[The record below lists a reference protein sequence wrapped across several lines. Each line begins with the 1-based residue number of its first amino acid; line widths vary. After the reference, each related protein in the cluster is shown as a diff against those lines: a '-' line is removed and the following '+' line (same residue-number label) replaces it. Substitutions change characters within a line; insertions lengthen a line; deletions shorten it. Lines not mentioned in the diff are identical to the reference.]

1 MFSPLPEEEKC
12 DKLFKNV
19 VKTKGEGRLLHILMG
34 RARTGKSGRVLQR
47 IAALGDSSQQILLV
61 PEHASHVAE
70 MDLCRVCGDT
80 ASRHAEA
87 LTFKLLASRVLGI
100 CGGSADVTLDNGGKL
115 LTLQRTLTELAPSLR
130 VYKRPSQ
137 RAAFLE
143 SLLAVMEELQAYAVS
158 PEQLAQSVEQIEGES
173 GDKLRDLALIY
184 GIYLGKLHA
193 PGHDARDLLE
203 KLEENLEASGYVD
216 GKDVFLDGF
225 SYFTGRELNIL
236 RLLLRRANSVT
247 VTLLG
252 DTQERE
258 LFSESLRVRERLYA
272 LACDVGAS
280 CEEEILPPAEVHG
293 ALDHIERCFFGA
305 ADEYDQAT
313 DTVTLYEAGTAYSEC
328 EWVASQILQ
337 LVRERGYRYREIT
350 VTARSLDSYAG
361 AIESVF
367 ARYGIPLYYAHRSD
381 ILKSP
386 VLTLLLG
393 ALDAASGGFEYEDV
407 FRCLKTGLAGLSME
421 ECDLLENYALKWE
434 LRGAMWT
441 REAPWTAHPD
451 GYGADWTD
459 EARARLEA
467 VNALRARVQGAFLR
481 LKQGVGGSG
490 AAEKKVRALYDYL
503 EEVNLPETLQAQT
516 EQLFAAG
523 DAQRAEE
530 TAQLW
535 GILCGVLDQFVE
547 ILGDSTLDAEEFAS
561 LMRLILTQY
570 SVGTI
575 PVTLDAVNLC
585 EMTRND
591 RHTVRALFLLGAN
604 DGVLPAAENRGG
616 VLRDE
621 DRAALEQHEIFLAPH
636 GMEQFHLEIQNLY
649 AALAQ
654 PTEKLTVSYPIS
666 DGKGAEKRPS
676 FVIGRIARLLP
687 SISVETESTDKEYR
701 LSAKSTALE
710 YAGEHIGGALWQY
723 FEKQGDAKSALDA
736 MRAASHYTRGRL
748 SPGAVRTLYGDA
760 VTLSA
765 SRMDKARSCH
775 FAYFMRYGLRA
786 KERTGAG
793 FDAHQIGTFVHDV
806 MENTLRAAKER
817 GGLHALSEE
826 ALHELVRAS
835 IEAYI
840 DRVLPDL
847 NEKNAR
853 FQYLFRRLCAA
864 VDRIMDEVSEE
875 LKSSDFE
882 PLAFELAFGADGQLP
897 AITIREK
904 NGTARVVGKVDR
916 VDGWLHNGKL
926 YLRVV
931 DYKTGKKS
939 FDLAELR
946 YGLGLQMLLYLFTL
960 KEEGRALFGG
970 QEIVPAGV
978 LYTPAREPMLR
989 CARDTAPEKIEK
1001 ARKKELRRSGMVLE
1015 DPAVLQAM
1023 EHSALTSPC
1032 YLPIAVKK
1040 DGAVTGSLASAE
1052 QLGKLSKYVDR
1063 LLHEI
1068 TQEVFAGNIDADP
1081 YARTPQLSACTYC
1094 EFASACHFENGCGSD
1109 RMEYIKATKND
1120 EFWQHIDEVNGK
1132 EARSDG

>member
-1 MFSPLPEEEKC
+1 MINFLKMLSKQ
-12 DKLFKNV
+12 
-19 VKTKGEGRLLHILMG
+19 KGEGRLLHILMG

-87 LTFKLLASRVLGI
+87 LTFKLLASRVLSI

-193 PGHDARDLLE
+193 PGRDARDLLE

-252 DTQERE
+252 DTQDRE

-272 LACDVGAS
+272 LARDVGVS

-313 DTVTLYEAGTAYSEC
+313 DAVTLYEAGSAYSEC

-361 AIESVF
+361 AVESVF

-516 EQLFAAG
+516 ERLFAAG

-547 ILGDSTLDAEEFAS
+547 ILGDTTLDAEEFAS

-687 SISVETESTDKEYR
+687 SISVETESVDKEYR
-701 LSAKSTALE
+701 LSTRTTALE
-710 YAGEHIGGALWQY
+710 YAGEQIGGALWRY
-723 FEKQGDAKSALDA
+723 FEKQGDAKSALEA

-748 SPGAVRTLYGDA
+748 SPGAVRALYGDA

-793 FDAHQIGTFVHDV
+793 FDAPQIGTFVHDV

-847 NEKNAR
+847 NEKSAR

-897 AITIREK
+897 AITIREE

-916 VDGWLHNGKL
+916 VDGWLHDGKL

-960 KEEGRALFGG
+960 KEEGQMLFGG
-970 QEIVPAGV
+970 HEIVPAGV
-978 LYTPAREPMLR
+978 LYTPTREPMLR

-1094 EFASACHFENGCGSD
+1094 EFANACHFENGCGSD